1 MRRKVYTKDQI
12 LKAAYEV
19 ISKDGFSKFTA
30 RNIAKKMGIS
40 TQPIY
45 LEFKNMQDLKNTL
58 VETVM
63 RDLQENVFPITHT
76 GNQIV
81 DLGLNYINFAQEN
94 RNLYVALFVDEYG
107 GGKMMHEFSYEYF
120 KNMISTCPEYADLSD
135 EYIKA
140 LHDGTWITVTGIAS
154 LMSSGIIHPS
164 QEQIAE
170 LIQSAVDGILK
181 MEAPE
186 KIFNGKG

>member
-1 MRRKVYTKDQI
+1 MRRKFYTKDQI

-63 RDLQENVFPITHT
+63 RDLQENVFPIEHT

-120 KNMISTCPEYADLSD
+120 KNMVSNCPEYADLSD

-181 MEAPE
+181 MDEPE
-186 KIFNGKG
+186 KIFNPED